1 MLRNEH
7 QLNVIYFF
15 ASYMIKSLLYKE
27 ETDRK
32 YFRAKV
38 DLARSLFDKRRD
50 FDGTLLEVNNIQES
64 FYLGC
69 QAKLLCLIAIGSNV
83 NKLKK

>member
-1 MLRNEH
+1 
-7 QLNVIYFF
+7 
-15 ASYMIKSLLYKE
+15 MIKGLLYKE

-38 DLARSLFDKRRD
+38 DLARSLFDKRHD
-50 FDGTLLEVNNIQES
+50 LNGTLLEVNNIQES

-69 QAKLLCLIAIGSNV
+69 QAIMLYRNRVKCQQAQEISAKIDDF
-83 NKLKK
+83 